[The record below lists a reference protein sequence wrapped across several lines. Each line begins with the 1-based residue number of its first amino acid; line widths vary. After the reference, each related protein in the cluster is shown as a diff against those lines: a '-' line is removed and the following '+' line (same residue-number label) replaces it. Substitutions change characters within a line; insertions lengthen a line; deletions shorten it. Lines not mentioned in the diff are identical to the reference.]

1 MQVVVLPHDANRGG
15 RACGLAYRCIGTGP
29 RERPASPTVIWRLA
43 KGAPKQ
49 GHLWKGVTRGYPFCD
64 QQKSRSNERPALNAY
79 AIRDANPAPVI
90 ATDTGSIPELRRGV
104 KESHRT
110 LKIKGCRRKLA
121 HSQRSG
127 LRLLPSRARMN
138 FAC

>member
-49 GHLWKGVTRGYPFCD
+49 GHLWKGVTRGYPLCD

-79 AIRDANPAPVI
+79 AIRDANPVLLHVKHCAGCYPNQGAFVNVI
-90 ATDTGSIPELRRGV
+90 KIGV
-104 KESHRT
+104 FS
-110 LKIKGCRRKLA
+110 
-121 HSQRSG
+121 
-127 LRLLPSRARMN
+127 
-138 FAC
+138 

>member
-1 MQVVVLPHDANRGG
+1 MVG

-49 GHLWKGVTRGYPFCD
+49 GHLWKGVTRGYPLCD

-79 AIRDANPAPVI
+79 AIRDANPDQRRFRA
-90 ATDTGSIPELRRGV
+90 DTERVLDLEARV
-104 KESHRT
+104 KKVVSSVR
-110 LKIKGCRRKLA
+110 
-121 HSQRSG
+121 
-127 LRLLPSRARMN
+127 
-138 FAC
+138 